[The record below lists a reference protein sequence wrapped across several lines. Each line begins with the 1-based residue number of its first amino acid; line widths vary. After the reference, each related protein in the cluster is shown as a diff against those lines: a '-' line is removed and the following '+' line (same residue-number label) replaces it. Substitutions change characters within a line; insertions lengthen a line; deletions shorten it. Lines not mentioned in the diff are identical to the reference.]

1 MDDQQLVQ
9 TSPDIMSPIAD
20 DSLLYVAQQ
29 AERRIEAVK
38 KIKQIALSITNATD
52 WTDQQG
58 KPYIMASGSEKI
70 ANLFS
75 ISWQIEEPQCETEDD
90 GHYTYTYRGT
100 FSLGGR
106 TIQVEGSRSSKDPF
120 FKKYEYGKDSDGRDT
135 KVEKPISAI
144 DRRDVK
150 MAAMTNL
157 LGNGITRILGIR
169 NLTWEDLRAYAGIT
183 QEMVNSKVKYQSRGE
198 PKPPIS
204 EPQKKRAPEQQAPLT
219 CTLWIKDVTTKSGET
234 KGGKPWTVYHIIA
247 DDPDSTKYG
256 TFSKTLG
263 ELAMTALREH
273 LEVKVSYTPG
283 EQGNNITNLEL
294 VQE

>member
-1 MDDQQLVQ
+1 MDEQQALVQ
-9 TSPDIMSPIAD
+9 TSQEAIAPIAD
-20 DSLLYVAQQ
+20 DTLLYVAQQ

-75 ISWQIEEPQCETEDD
+75 ISWQIEEPQCETEED
-90 GHYTYTYRGT
+90 GHFTYTYRGT

-120 FKKYEYGKDSDGRDT
+120 FKKYEYGKDADGRDT

-169 NLTWEDLRAYAGIT
+169 NLTWEDLRAYANIT
-183 QEMVNSKVKYQSRGE
+183 QEMVNSKIKYGTKGE

-204 EPQKKRAPEQQAPLT
+204 EPQR
-219 CTLWIKDVTTKSGET
+219 KSGDMSGGASEAQLKAIFAILTKLGITDDMAKHERVAQILGLTET
-234 KGGKPWTVYHIIA
+234 PTSLKVLTKTQASTVIETLDKEAKG
-247 DDPDSTKYG
+247 
-256 TFSKTLG
+256 
-263 ELAMTALREH
+263 
-273 LEVKVSYTPG
+273 
-283 EQGNNITNLEL
+283 
-294 VQE
+294 

>member
-1 MDDQQLVQ
+1 MEEQALI
-9 TSPDIMSPIAD
+9 TGGPENIAPIAD
-20 DSLLYVAQQ
+20 DTLLYVAQQ

-90 GHYTYTYRGT
+90 GHFTYTYRGT
-100 FSLGGR
+100 FSLGSR

-120 FKKYEYGKDSDGRDT
+120 FKKYEYIENGDGSET
-135 KVEKPISAI
+135 KTEKPISAI

-183 QEMVNSKVKYQSRGE
+183 QQMVNSKIKYQTRGE
-198 PKPPIS
+198 DKPPIT
-204 EPQKKRAPEQQAPLT
+204 EPQKKTAAKAGEPLT
-219 CTLWIKDVTTKSGET
+219 CITHVKDVTSKAGET
-234 KGGKPWTVYHIIA
+234 RGKAWTVYHIIGE
-247 DDPDSTKYG
+247 DDAKYG
-256 TFSKTLG
+256 TFSKTFGDQALT
-263 ELAMTALREH
+263 AMQEQ
-273 LEVKVSYTPG
+273 LEVKITYTPG
-283 EQGNNITNLEL
+283 EQGNNIVNLEM
-294 VQE
+294 VQG

>member
-1 MDDQQLVQ
+1 MEGQELVTTTQ
-9 TSPDIMSPIAD
+9 AEMAPIAD
-20 DSLLYVAQQ
+20 DTLLYVAQQ

-70 ANLFS
+70 ANLFG
-75 ISWQIEEPQCETEDD
+75 ISWQIEEPQFEAEDD

-100 FSLGGR
+100 FCLGSR
-106 TIQVEGSRSSKDPF
+106 TIQVDGSRSSKDPF
-120 FKKYEYGKDSDGRDT
+120 FKKYDYIKDAEGREA
-135 KVEKPISAI
+135 KIEKPISAI

-169 NLTWEDLRAYAGIT
+169 NLTWEDLRAFANIS
-183 QEMVNSKVKYQSRGE
+183 QDMVNSKVKYQSRGE

-204 EPQKKRAPEQQAPLT
+204 EPQKKKASGPAPEPLT
-219 CTLWIKDVTTKSGET
+219 CTIWVRDVTTKAGESR
-234 KGGKPWTVYHIIA
+234 GKPWTVYHITA
-247 DDPDSTKYG
+247 DDPDGTKFG
-256 TFSKTLG
+256 TFSKTFG
-263 ELAMTALREH
+263 DLAMTAKTEH
-273 LEVKVSYTPG
+273 LEVKVIYTPG
-283 EQGNNITNLEL
+283 DQGNNIVNLEL
-294 VQE
+294 VQG